1 MLFLKPNDNQG
12 SRYLLATALLA
23 RDDIAGLKVLLNQ
36 YEEDG
41 SAAWVYTLALIA
53 YREQDPHGSAIVQEA
68 WDSNPHVPA
77 MLAGLKRLTPSRA
90 GYISMGGEDEATAYV
105 EENEIGRASCRERVC
120 QDV

>member
-1 MLFLKPNDNQG
+1 MRISEWSSDVCSSDL
-12 SRYLLATALLA
+12 
-23 RDDIAGLKVLLNQ
+23 

-77 MLAGLKRLTPSRA
+77 MLAGLKRLTPSRD

-105 EENEIGRASCRERVC
+105 EENGAAWRAVPGAVEWLVERTEIGRASCRESVC
-120 QDV
+120 QTV

>member
-1 MLFLKPNDNQG
+1 MLILNPNDNQG
-12 SRYLLATALLA
+12 IRYLLATALLA

-53 YREQDPHGSAIVQEA
+53 YREQDPPGSAIVQEA

-77 MLAGLKRLTPSRA
+77 MLAGLKRLTPSRD
-90 GYISMGGEDEATAYV
+90 GYISNIDS
-105 EENEIGRASCRERVC
+105 ASCRARVF
-120 QDV
+120 QYV